1 LQDTHFSLPLLAVVG
16 PSASG
21 KSSLAIQLA
30 KRLDGEIISVDSQQI
45 YRGLT
50 IGTGKVT
57 TAEMEGIPHH
67 LLDIREPNELYDAKQ
82 FQQDADRIVRDIASR
97 GKVVILAGG
106 TGLYLRALIRGLF
119 DTPADLEVR
128 ARWNEEADKQGLIAL
143 HQQLQQVDPVS
154 AERINPNDRLRIVR
168 ALEVCEVA
176 GRPMSELFAEHQQTP
191 PRYKNVL
198 QLGLNPPRPLL
209 YERIEQRIQG
219 MLDEGWLEEVRALR
233 AQGYGSELKAMQC
246 IGYLELNRF
255 LDEQESWEETHRLM
269 IKATK
274 TYARRQLTW
283 FRKEEVQW
291 YESASE
297 LLEEP
302 QEWNKV
308 LEFLGREKADSG
320 EE

>member
-1 LQDTHFSLPLLAVVG
+1 MQDTHFSLPLLAVVG